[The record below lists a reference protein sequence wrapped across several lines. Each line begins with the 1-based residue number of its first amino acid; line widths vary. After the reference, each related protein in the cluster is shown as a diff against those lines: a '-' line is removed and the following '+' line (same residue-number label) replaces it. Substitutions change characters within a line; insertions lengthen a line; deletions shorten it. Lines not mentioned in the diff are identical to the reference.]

1 MLHASTTEQWPLND
15 EPEGIAGN
23 NKPKPRLSQA
33 ECLAAIEHWTKTRRV
48 ADALSADEICELE
61 PGVRL
66 SAFARAKLEGLAHYF
81 RSNPRKEADLG
92 VYEAIFALSDNGKG
106 YCEMGQERL
115 GRFFGRG
122 RQHINEC
129 IKRLGEHGLI
139 RVESIKGAPTRL
151 SPIVPKVFAQQV
163 QTVWVFDALA
173 PYVEP
178 AKPGRKH
185 KTSTTPISPA
195 STSTAGISPAA
206 LAEKTPVTAT
216 VTPIAKYLSPNT
228 TTPISTPVAEYNDT
242 HFGNTCRRNGKYL
255 SPNTTTQISY
265 ESPVV
270 ESERDIP
277 RASSCAFSGLQAE
290 SADASAE
297 LFGPGEVPAS
307 IGPLPTKEQLR
318 RWQEITRRWGLSLS
332 VVLKPKDEPDY
343 KISQWLKSDVK
354 ALGFNLK
361 HEPEIINAAL
371 EMTLSAME
379 ASNMDEPTDASIK
392 GAKPAKNWFAKAF
405 GANLDLLRQREH
417 DARVHAKTVE
427 AKAEIEVDGAKAA
440 NAKKLSALDHRIAL
454 GNDATVKRI
463 ESGAANGARMMN
475 GASAPAA
482 ERFDERAPKVVE
494 VCGTWITPFAA
505 NSILTDVP
513 GSTKV
518 IVFKALMKTGKHLN
532 HLTKPGEDVILPHAR
547 RFTIF
552 EVHGYPE
559 ARCGSEVATTGDYGR
574 HFSSTWV
581 CLSQKFVDGIV
592 EKHKTS
598 LVAAHDAFDDVTQRL
613 RDVSAERY
621 LTLQAEIEKKL
632 EEKLAEREEREAR
645 LAEEAH
651 IRREQEAKE
660 REQREAQQAEDA
672 KNFVWSDGKVDL
684 SDLGR
689 KALAGTDLDWAT
701 KLIASQDWIPGR
713 KIPPS
718 AFQLSDLWQE
728 LLRGAE
734 FFPAALTGNEAFEEL
749 PF

>member
-1 MLHASTTEQWPLND
+1 MTFGGFPPSRSGFRERITAAPNETTPGKGHNSRAADVSRTAKEIHDIVRGEWIRPDTSPNQRWVVELLCSDLPAIAKLYGIVAKMHGDWSGGSIFPGLDRMQTLTSLSRPTAIKAKNALVEAGFMEFEKKSKGRLPDILKLAFPDDEEHANGKAALPLN
-15 EPEGIAGN
+15 GAQQS
-23 NKPKPRLSQA
+23 KSFTVKA
-33 ECLAAIEHWTKTRRV
+33 
-48 ADALSADEICELE
+48 
-61 PGVRL
+61 
-66 SAFARAKLEGLAHYF
+66 
-81 RSNPRKEADLG
+81 
-92 VYEAIFALSDNGKG
+92 VYENATVKNDPSNGK
-106 YCEMGQERL
+106 
-115 GRFFGRG
+115 
-122 RQHINEC
+122 
-129 IKRLGEHGLI
+129 
-139 RVESIKGAPTRL
+139 
-151 SPIVPKVFAQQV
+151 
-163 QTVWVFDALA
+163 
-173 PYVEP
+173 
-178 AKPGRKH
+178 
-185 KTSTTPISPA
+185 
-195 STSTAGISPAA
+195 AA
-206 LAEKTPVTAT
+206 LPDLVL
-216 VTPIAKYLSPNT
+216 P
-228 TTPISTPVAEYNDT
+228 
-242 HFGNTCRRNGKYL
+242 C
-255 SPNTTTQISY
+255 
-265 ESPVV
+265 VV
-270 ESERDIP
+270 EKEGSIT

-307 IGPLPTKEQLR
+307 IGPLPTKEQLE
-318 RWQEITRRWGLSLS
+318 RWHEITQRWGHAPDAILPK
-332 VVLKPKDEPDY
+332 KPVDFKVG
-343 KISQWLKSDVK
+343 QWLKNDVK
-354 ALGFNLK
+354 ALGSRL
-361 HEPEIINAAL
+361 EPEIVNAAL
-371 EMTLSAME
+371 ETTLAAME
-379 ASNMDEPTDASIK
+379 GKTMEQPGSGSKK
-392 GAKPAKNWFAKAF
+392 GAGAAKAWF
-405 GANLDLLRQREH
+405 FKAFSANLDLLRQREH

-440 NAKKLSALDHRIAL
+440 NAKKLGALDHRIAL

-645 LAEEAH
+645 LAEEAR
-651 IRREQEAKE
+651 IRREREAKE

-672 KNFVWSDGKVDL
+672 KNFVWSDGKLDL

-701 KLIASQDWIPGR
+701 KLIALQDWIHVR

-734 FFPAALTGNEAFEEL
+734 FFPAALTKNEAFEEL